1 MKTVKLLVCYHKP
14 DTLLK
19 DEILTPIHLGRALA
33 KKQMAPDDPK
43 LKWLLENMIGDDTGD
58 NISELNRSYNE
69 LTSLYW
75 AWKNYDKLGSPDFIG
90 LMHYRRHF
98 VLNEGEIKVYEIPD
112 MESEHYFDAL
122 NYSPEKLL
130 KELEGCDFVCHLGKV
145 NGIYKHYLANHRIED
160 MELALDILKKM
171 FPNYSKIADE
181 YMKQDIGNFCNMFI
195 FPKEMFFE
203 YCEFIFGILEEFRQR
218 TDISEKRFFISERL
232 TGIFIYEKMKQGLK
246 YKVFPINFVCEKIN
260 IPIAYPLTND
270 NGFSLTVSM
279 VSALENADKN
289 TSFTFYLMHDKS
301 VGQNVKDKFNQ
312 IVKLYPQCQI
322 EFIESE
328 QEPEYYPL
336 EISELLPKI
345 NKLIYFNEKAIA
357 MHDLGEFYRTCNVD
371 DYYISGVPETYA
383 TNESE
388 NRKLVGDIFMLNCR
402 FLRNHRI
409 WEKARDFVN
418 RRPAMQII
426 NDLCANQ
433 IGYFA
438 DWFVTCAGEEIM
450 YDRVIRAK
458 YKNRGQY
465 QLEAT
470 WRPVLYFGKNAPW
483 LNIQGLYSNFW
494 WNYAVKT
501 PMLFKFPYV
510 DIEKAI
516 ELLNEQQRELNHIED
531 INRRSCA
538 DDIKKILP
546 DDSYNPMTVYAG
558 ESNAAAK
565 MYANYKASLASLD
578 DYEYPAVPKAAT
590 PDPVPAPVAE
600 NDGSALPMGY
610 RIKRYYKQFGIKKTV
625 KRAFE
630 KLGGK

>member
-1 MKTVKLLVCYHKP
+1 MKTAKLLICYHKP

-75 AWKNYDKLGSPDFIG
+75 AWKNYDKLGDPDFIG

-112 MESEHYFDAL
+112 MNSEHYFDAL

-130 KELEGCDFVCHLGKV
+130 KELEDCDFACHLGKV

-160 MELALDILKKM
+160 MELALQILKKKY
-171 FPNYSKIADE
+171 PKYSKLAAE
-181 YMKQDIGNFCNMFI
+181 YMKQDVGNFCNMFI

-203 YCEFIFGILEEFRQR
+203 YCEFIFGILEEFRKK

-232 TGIFIYEKMKQGLK
+232 TGIFIYEKIKRGLK

-270 NGFSLTVSM
+270 NGFALSVSI

-289 TSFTFYLMHDKS
+289 TSFTFYLIHDKS
-301 VGQNVKDKFNQ
+301 VAYDIRDKL
-312 IVKLYPQCQI
+312 IKLTELYPQCSVK
-322 EFIESE
+322 FIESE
-328 QEPEYYPL
+328 HEPEYYPL
-336 EISELLPKI
+336 EISELLPAV
-345 NKLIYFNEKAIA
+345 NKLIYFNEKTVA
-357 MHDLGEFYRTCNVD
+357 MHDLGEFYRTCSVD
-371 DYYISGVPETYA
+371 DYYISGIPKTYA
-383 TNESE
+383 ANDSE
-388 NRKLVGDIFMLNCR
+388 ARKLSEGIFMINCR
-402 FLRNHRI
+402 YMRNHQI
-409 WEKARDFVN
+409 WDKALAFVDS
-418 RRPAMQII
+418 RSGIQII

-438 DWFVTCAGEEIM
+438 DWFITCAGDEGLYNRTILS
-450 YDRVIRAK
+450 K
-458 YKNRGQY
+458 TKNRGQY

-470 WRPVLYFGKNAPW
+470 WRPVLYFGSNTPW

-494 WNYAVKT
+494 WDYVVRT

-510 DIEKAI
+510 DIEEAI

-531 INRRSCA
+531 INRRSCV
-538 DDIKKILP
+538 DDMRRILP
-546 DDSYNPMTVYAG
+546 DNSYNPLTVYAG
-558 ESNAAAK
+558 EPGAAAK
-565 MYANYKASLASLD
+565 MYADYKSALANLD
-578 DYEYPAVPKAAT
+578 AYEYPVSPAAAVYS
-590 PDPVPAPVAE
+590 VPAPIVE
-600 NDGSALPMGY
+600 EDGSALPMGY
-610 RIKRYYKQFGIKKTV
+610 KIKRYYKQFGMKKTI
-625 KRAFE
+625 KRVFE